1 MDLREPLERAADATT
16 VPDLLLVYRRAVLDV
31 QEAVLHP
38 KQAHHDR
45 SVRRATAFVRAHLDE
60 PLSLARVARVA
71 GFAPTYFSTIFAKTE
86 KTTLARHIRQL
97 RVERAK
103 KMLDSTTLGVER
115 IGQLCGFRTRTSFH
129 HAFHELVG
137 STPGQYRVGA
147 RRFKRIITTKH

>member
-1 MDLREPLERAADATT
+1 MDLREPLDRAADATT

-45 SVRRATAFVRAHLDE
+45 SVRRATAFVRGHLDE
-60 PLSLARVARVA
+60 PLSLTRVARVA
-71 GFAPTYFSTIFAKTE
+71 GFAPTYFSSIFAKTE
-86 KTTLARHIRQL
+86 KTTLARYIRRL
-97 RVERAK
+97 RVDRAK
-103 KMLDSTTLGVER
+103 KMLDSTVLGVER

-137 STPGQYRVGA
+137 STPGDYRARA
-147 RRFKRIITTKH
+147 RRSR